1 MSESP
6 ASVSSEEAASEAAPE
21 ASPVGAPP
29 EVSDSPAA
37 AEEDA
42 EGDPGASDAAK
53 QPRSAREAGEGPRW
67 LPWLAAV
74 VALVSLLLPIGWA
87 GIWEPPELL
96 RADQARRIALNV
108 MGATGLEL
116 EGANN
121 AVPTLGE
128 LSRGELP
135 LTSMALGFKLFGL
148 HEWAGRLP
156 LALWALVGVAM
167 TYLLVRR
174 LMGRQAAALS
184 ALVLCTTPMY
194 FLHARTML
202 GDAVTFAAVAL
213 AVSGL
218 GLAVFDRRATRGLQ
232 VGWLVL
238 GLLGVAAGFGSRGA
252 LLGVSVPCLA
262 VGLAW
267 VLSGVTRSRSWFGAL
282 TGALALTLGLVA
294 LWVGLKALARADTA
308 HYSIWLGAQV
318 EVARQRPTFDAV
330 IRQLGHGALP
340 WSAVFPIALAQLFI
354 WRRGAQGDAEGAERD
369 APSDT
374 ARAEGELGLR
384 LMLVLC
390 AALAFAAHAT
400 MAPVTGELPFVALFA
415 LAAIIGV
422 GLGAAS
428 RDFPGSLAAGV
439 VAVALAVV
447 FYTDFKNFPEKGF
460 TAYATSGGQFPES
473 FKETATRLIK
483 YGLTASAAL
492 FALLYFERGKGR
504 AFDRQPYAEYAGWLR
519 GTTRHFSVLLL
530 GTAAVAFAVLSELSA
545 RWLQLPPIEGLSSS
559 LRGVLSRAWLMM
571 LALAIAPFA
580 LMAAIDAARFVTE
593 RLRVGRLMLA
603 GASLAGFGLV
613 LSLGYYPALAA
624 QVSPKEVFEAYAR
637 LAGPGEELAVVEQEA
652 GSASYYAGVQVVNH
666 PNMNVAGRWLQTDT
680 ARRWLVIRSADLPQL
695 NAKHREQH
703 KQNLPVLNARS
714 SEILLVSNRL
724 APDET
729 NQNPFQSWLLDA
741 PREPQVLVGADLDQL
756 VNLGWEVTD
765 LEGRPVPTEEV
776 DGRAWPVVRP
786 QVEYRFAIHW
796 RVKRAITGN
805 WKTFIHIDGHRRRYN
820 GDHDTLEGKYPV
832 HLWRPDDQVVDY
844 HTIRLEPH
852 FSRGHYEV
860 LYGLYIGDRR
870 LEVRQGAHDKNRI
883 RAGWLIVR

>member
-1 MSESP
+1 MSAESP
-6 ASVSSEEAASEAAPE
+6 AGDAQKSPPVVREAA
-21 ASPVGAPP
+21 
-29 EVSDSPAA
+29 D
-37 AEEDA
+37 
-42 EGDPGASDAAK
+42 
-53 QPRSAREAGEGPRW
+53 GPRW
-67 LPWLAAV
+67 LPWVAAL

-108 MGATGLEL
+108 MNASGLAL

-156 LALWALVGVAM
+156 LALWALVGVAA

-174 LMGRQAAALS
+174 LMGRQAGALS
-184 ALVLCTTPMY
+184 ALVLSTTPMY

-202 GDAVTFAAVAL
+202 GDAVTFAALAI

-218 GLAVFDRRATRGLQ
+218 GLAVFDRRASRGLQ
-232 VGWLVL
+232 IGWLAL

-252 LLGVSVPCLA
+252 LLGVAVPCLA

-282 TGALALTLGLVA
+282 TGALALTLGLAA
-294 LWVGLKALARADTA
+294 LWLGLQALTRADTA
-308 HYSIWLGAQV
+308 HYSIWLGAAV
-318 EVARQRPTFDAV
+318 ETTRQRPTFDTV

-340 WSAVFPIALAQLFI
+340 WSVVFPVALAQLFV
-354 WRRGAQGDAEGAERD
+354 WRRAEGAAGGTEGAAEGVAGGAEGTEGAAEGALNGAEGAE
-369 APSDT
+369 S
-374 ARAEGELGLR
+374 ELGLR

-390 AALAFAAHAT
+390 AALALAAHAT
-400 MAPVTGELPFVALFA
+400 MTPVTGELPFVGLFA
-415 LAAIIGV
+415 LAAIVGV
-422 GLGAAS
+422 GFASVS
-428 RDFPGSLAAGV
+428 RDFSGSLAAGV

-447 FYTDFKNFPEKGF
+447 FYTDLKNFPEKGF

-492 FALLYFERGKGR
+492 FALLYFERGAGR
-504 AFDRQPYAEYAGWLR
+504 AFERKPYAEYAGWLR
-519 GTTRHFSVLLL
+519 STTRHFSVLLL

-559 LRGVLSRAWLMM
+559 LRGVLSRAWLVM
-571 LALAIAPFA
+571 LALVIAPFA
-580 LMAAIDAARFVTE
+580 LMAVIDAARFITE

-666 PNMNVAGRWLQTDT
+666 PNMNVAGRWLQTDA

-724 APDET
+724 GPNEA

-741 PREPQVLVGADLDQL
+741 PREPQVSVGADLDQL

-805 WKTFIHIDGHRRRYN
+805 WKTFIHIDGHHRRYN

-832 HLWRPDDQVVDY
+832 HLWRPEDQVVDY

-883 RAGWLIVR
+883 RAGWLIVK